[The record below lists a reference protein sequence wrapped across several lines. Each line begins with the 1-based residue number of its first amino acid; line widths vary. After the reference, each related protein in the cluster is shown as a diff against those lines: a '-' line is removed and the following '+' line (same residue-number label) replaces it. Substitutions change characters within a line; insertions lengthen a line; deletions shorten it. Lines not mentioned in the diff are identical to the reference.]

1 MKVMKGDQN
10 VGNLI
15 ELSSLLRALVK
26 KGVITKEEVEAEVPG
41 VMKDIKQTLMLA
53 QMKRP
58 PDGKSFKRTTTNK

>member
-41 VMKDIKQTLMLA
+41 VMEDIKQTLMLA
-53 QMKRP
+53 QVKV
-58 PDGKSFKRTTTNK
+58 PDGKSNKTSTNK